1 MNNFFYKFIFVCILY
16 STAANAQYDE
26 YFRFTD
32 VRGTIVYDFAMRSV
46 INDDVKIIKRNNI
59 RLVLITDE
67 SGAPVKK
74 IGFDKEGR
82 ITNFSSY
89 EYNEGE
95 EINYEI
101 QWSEDSK
108 FQKIF
113 YKEFGKTAMSFE
125 YDFFYSDNF
134 LERISTQFGFGL
146 SEDYIFTF
154 GRSSGDNSIEK
165 ISFKDNYKDTV
176 YMEQLFNYN
185 SNGKLESVYDAKF
198 AAILDSVYYDGNNI
212 GINTKHFKKRKFE
225 IENNR
230 IIKEINIYPSK
241 QLSAKHYTYETEIP
255 DITSTVN
262 YFYKDNGLIDYTAT
276 ERGEISLKSFY
287 TYEYYD

>member
-1 MNNFFYKFIFVCILY
+1 MNNFFYKFIFVFILC
-16 STAANAQYDE
+16 SSANAQYDE

-32 VRGTIVYDFAMRSV
+32 VRATIVYDVAMRSV
-46 INDDVKIIKRNNI
+46 IKEDAKIIKRNNV
-59 RLVLITDE
+59 RLVIITDE

-82 ITNFSSY
+82 IINFTSY

-95 EINYEI
+95 EISYEI

-108 FQKIF
+108 YKKTF
-113 YKEFGKTAMSFE
+113 YREYGKTAMSFV
-125 YDFFYSDNF
+125 YDFSYRDNL

-154 GRSSGDNSIEK
+154 GENNGKRTIEK
-165 ISFKDNYKDTV
+165 ISYKDNYKDTV
-176 YMEQLFNYN
+176 YMEQVFNYN
-185 SNGKLESVYDAKF
+185 NEGKLITVKDTKFEST
-198 AAILDSVYYDGNNI
+198 LDSVYYDGNI
-212 GINTKHFKKRKFE
+212 TGINTKHFRKKKYE
-225 IENNR
+225 INDNR
-230 IIKEINIYPSK
+230 IISEITIIPSL
-241 QLSAKHYTYETEIP
+241 QLNANANNQKKRTP
-255 DITSTVN
+255 DIISTVN
-262 YFYKDNGLIDYTAT
+262 YFYKDNGLIDYITT